1 MSENPDDPDSA
12 RLTALAGDLRRL
24 LWQLK
29 RRLREQ
35 ADIGDLTPSQVMAVV
50 ALEKCPATVTELA
63 EAQGVR
69 PQSMSATIAAL
80 EASGDVVGEPD
91 PADGRKTIWSLTE
104 EARARMVAMR
114 IVRSDWLIRTI
125 RRELNREEQDQLE
138 AAVAL
143 LQRLVNS

>member
-1 MSENPDDPDSA
+1 MSENGDDPESA
-12 RLTALAGDLRRL
+12 RLNALAGDLRRVM
-24 LWQLK
+24 WQLK
-29 RRLREQ
+29 RRLRDQ
-35 ADIGDLTPSQVMAVV
+35 ANIGDLTPSQVMAVV

-104 EARARMVAMR
+104 EARARMATMR
-114 IVRSDWLIRTI
+114 VVRSDWLIRTM
-125 RRELNREEQDQLE
+125 RRELTREEQDQLE
-138 AAVAL
+138 AAVVL
-143 LQRLVNS
+143 LQRLVDT

>member
-1 MSENPDDPDSA
+1 MSENVDDPEIA

-35 ADIGDLTPSQVMAVV
+35 ADIGDLTPSQVMVVV
-50 ALEKCPATVTELA
+50 ALEKSPATVTELA
-63 EAQGVR
+63 ETQGVR

-91 PADGRKTIWSLTE
+91 PADGRKTIWSLTK
-104 EARARMVAMR
+104 EARERMVAMR

-125 RRELNREEQDQLE
+125 RRELSREEQDQLE
-138 AAVAL
+138 AAVSL

>member
-1 MSENPDDPDSA
+1 MSDPIDESELA
-12 RLTALAGDLRRL
+12 RLASLAAELRRL

-69 PQSMSATIAAL
+69 PQSMSATISAL
-80 EASGDVVGEPD
+80 EASGVVVGQPD

-104 EARARMVAMR
+104 EARRRVVTMR
-114 IVRSDWLIRTI
+114 VVRSDWLVGKIRH
-125 RRELNREEQDQLE
+125 ELDRDEQVQLE

-143 LQRLVNS
+143 LRRLVES